1 LKGVYEMK
9 TKFFNA
15 ISLAVIMSMLV
26 TSLALADNVQ
36 NDVVAGGNDTF
47 TLGGSTTVNYRIT
60 ANNGDGQT
68 GCNASDGSPAI
79 VTINTPA
86 GVTAT
91 PGSLSFSS
99 CGTSLSTTFTASAA
113 GNYAI
118 TVSVSDSGSGT
129 YNANPASFNLH
140 VLTPPPPT
148 DITPPFITP
157 HVSGTLGNNG
167 WYTSDV
173 TVSWTVVDDE
183 SAVSSSSGCDLTIV
197 DTDTTAINLT
207 CSATSAGG
215 TNSQSVTIKRD
226 STTPS
231 VSLIGGPAN
240 GGSYYFG
247 SVPAAP
253 TCSASDATSGLD
265 GACSVFGYGSTVGSH
280 TVSASAFDYAGN
292 EGTASVSFDVLA
304 WTLNGFYQP
313 VDMNGVWNTVKGGST
328 VPFKFEVFAGSTE
341 LTDTAFVKS
350 FVATPVACP
359 ASSAVADAIEFTT
372 TGGTTLRYDWTAG
385 QFINNWQTPKK
396 PGFCYVVTMTTED
409 GSSLSANFKLK

>member
-1 LKGVYEMK
+1 MK

-167 WYTSDV
+167 WYT
-173 TVSWTVVDDE
+173 
-183 SAVSSSSGCDLTIV
+183 
-197 DTDTTAINLT
+197 
-207 CSATSAGG
+207 
-215 TNSQSVTIKRD
+215 R
-226 STTPS
+226 
-231 VSLIGGPAN
+231 
-240 GGSYYFG
+240 
-247 SVPAAP
+247 
-253 TCSASDATSGLD
+253 
-265 GACSVFGYGSTVGSH
+265 
-280 TVSASAFDYAGN
+280 
-292 EGTASVSFDVLA
+292 
-304 WTLNGFYQP
+304 
-313 VDMNGVWNTVKGGST
+313 
-328 VPFKFEVFAGSTE
+328 
-341 LTDTAFVKS
+341 
-350 FVATPVACP
+350 
-359 ASSAVADAIEFTT
+359 
-372 TGGTTLRYDWTAG
+372 
-385 QFINNWQTPKK
+385 
-396 PGFCYVVTMTTED
+396 
-409 GSSLSANFKLK
+409 